1 LKVVILAGGKGT
13 RMGDAT
19 KNVPKPMIR
28 LAGKPILEYQI
39 SLAKRYGIVDII
51 ILTGYKHEIIEN
63 YFEDGTDWGV
73 NIQYR
78 KEDFPLGTS
87 GALKE
92 IELTLTN
99 EFLVFY
105 GDIMMD
111 VDLESIISLHLN
123 KKPTAT
129 IAVHPNDH
137 PYDSDLVE
145 VDDDNKVVAFHSK
158 PHDGEKVYRNLV
170 NAALYV
176 LSPSVLKH
184 IKKGVFSDFG
194 KDIFPKLLS
203 MGGSINAYNT
213 TDYIKDI
220 GTRERLKEA
229 EKDVVSGRITM
240 SNRTNM
246 QKAIFLDRDGVLN
259 REVDNLHKVEEFQL
273 LPGVSGALKKINKS
287 NYLSVVITNQPVVAK
302 GFLTERELDE
312 IHCFMEFLLGKQR
325 AYVDRIYYCPH
336 HPDRG
341 FMGER
346 IDYKIECN
354 CRKPKTGMI
363 DRAVK
368 ELNINKENSFFIGD
382 STADI
387 MAGINAGLKTI
398 LVRTGHMGEDG
409 KYKCKADFV
418 FENLKEA
425 IDFIV
430 G

>member
-1 LKVVILAGGKGT
+1 
-13 RMGDAT
+13 M
-19 KNVPKPMIR
+19 
-28 LAGKPILEYQI
+28 
-39 SLAKRYGIVDII
+39 
-51 ILTGYKHEIIEN
+51 
-63 YFEDGTDWGV
+63 
-73 NIQYR
+73 
-78 KEDFPLGTS
+78 
-87 GALKE
+87 
-92 IELTLTN
+92 
-99 EFLVFY
+99 
-105 GDIMMD
+105 
-111 VDLESIISLHLN
+111 
-123 KKPTAT
+123 
-129 IAVHPNDH
+129 
-137 PYDSDLVE
+137 
-145 VDDDNKVVAFHSK
+145 
-158 PHDGEKVYRNLV
+158 
-170 NAALYV
+170 
-176 LSPSVLKH
+176 
-184 IKKGVFSDFG
+184 
-194 KDIFPKLLS
+194 
-203 MGGSINAYNT
+203 
-213 TDYIKDI
+213 
-220 GTRERLKEA
+220 
-229 EKDVVSGRITM
+229 
-240 SNRTNM
+240 
-246 QKAIFLDRDGVLN
+246 
-259 REVDNLHKVEEFQL
+259 
-273 LPGVSGALKKINKS
+273 
-287 NYLSVVITNQPVVAK
+287 ITNQPVVAK